1 MMNYDEF
8 WWETFDCTL
17 KCDFDSMTKPWSK
30 NFPGDRSCATSFRR
44 TPCAWI
50 NYWVFTFNTYTE
62 MNRIE
67 CRSFSKKFFFEF
79 FFWKHFAYQ
88 TFFAF
93 HCVSNKIL
101 HSQPYTENT
110 GMPLEAKTWIS
121 MLWISFRR
129 HFFLHYYLKNTDS
142 YGVYTS
148 LWCQYDDLSPLY
160 THFGAVEIV
169 SDLFFDTKSQQYF
182 QKYNSSK
189 FNSLKIF
196 KDQYLWE
203 NFTDLYKL
211 NLI

>member
-1 MMNYDEF
+1 MNFGEKLLTALWNVISIRWLSHDPKIFLVTEVARQVSGGLPVLGL
-8 WWETFDCTL
+8 TIGCSRLTL
-17 KCDFDSMTKPWSK
+17 TPKWIVSNVDHFQK
-30 NFPGDRSCATSFRR
+30 NFFL
-44 TPCAWI
+44 
-50 NYWVFTFNTYTE
+50 N
-62 MNRIE
+62 
-67 CRSFSKKFFFEF
+67 F